1 MIIWDGKGWLVAAI
15 AFALLVGSEYAS
27 EAVFADQ
34 SYYQTH
40 MWPRAAALVLA
51 AVIVWFV
58 AAWLRRSGS
67 RTVIDKATG
76 EEMVIGG
83 NDALFFIPVRFWT
96 PILALAGI
104 ASLAYPLFAQ
114 G

>member
-1 MIIWDGKGWLVAAI
+1 MIIWTGKGWLVAAI
-15 AFALLVGSEYAS
+15 AFALLVGSEFGW
-27 EAVFADQ
+27 EALFADP

-40 MWPRAAALVLA
+40 LWPRAAAFLLA
-51 AVIVWFV
+51 AVLVWLL
-58 AAWLRRSGS
+58 ADWLRRSGS

-83 NDALFFIPVRFWT
+83 NDSLFFVPVRFWA
-96 PILALAGI
+96 PILALIGVGA
-104 ASLAYPLFAQ
+104 LLYPLVQ

>member
-27 EAVFADQ
+27 EAFYADQ

-40 MWPRAAALVLA
+40 MWPRAAALILA
-51 AVIVWFV
+51 GVIVWFV
-58 AAWLRRSGS
+58 ADWLRRSGS

-76 EEMVIGG
+76 QEMVLGG
-83 NDALFFIPVRFWT
+83 NDALFFIPVRFWA
-96 PILALAGI
+96 PILALGGI
-104 ASLAYPLFAQ
+104 AALVYPLLVQ

>member
-15 AFALLVGSEYAS
+15 VFALLVGSEFGS
-27 EAVFADQ
+27 EAIFADT

-40 MWPRAAALVLA
+40 MWPRAAALILA

-58 AAWLRRSGS
+58 ATWLQRAGS

-76 EEMVIGG
+76 QEMVLGG

-96 PILALAGI
+96 PILALAGV
-104 ASLAYPLFAQ
+104 AALAWPLVVS